1 MLAMISNPQH
11 DMFEIEVTDA
21 SDVVLRL
28 LVHASTPVPLDAEV
42 SCSHPWKIEGSLT
55 GPFCK
60 DTHTLPATIPL
71 RETAGSPG
79 LHAEVVVPDP
89 CFWSAET
96 PYLYR
101 LRIEFSRGG
110 KPFSHEEQLIGLQ
123 PSGATVNNP

>member
-1 MLAMISNPQH
+1 MIPNPQH
-11 DMFEIEVTDA
+11 NTFEIEIADA

-28 LVHASTPVPLDAEV
+28 LVHVPTPVFPDSEV
-42 SCSHPWKIEGSLT
+42 SAPHRWQIAGSLT
-55 GPFCK
+55 GPFSK
-60 DTHTLPATIPL
+60 GTHTLPATLPL